1 LVCFF
6 PKLALLKSS
15 FMNQKNPDANDLLKT
30 REQEQLLWL
39 SLSSAFASISDLG
52 SFESAIS
59 QQLKN
64 MLQFDFAAIGTT
76 DANEIDYQLFYTT
89 NVQQNQH
96 VFFKVADGFFDKALG
111 SPEPLKFN
119 FSSLKNKKI
128 QLPEFIEKQLQLGAR
143 ELIFMPLHYQKN
155 CPSVLFLFFK
165 KPQSMQPSVERLLKR
180 LSLPLS
186 LSVSNLIVLQKIDN
200 YHSDPKSI
208 SQSVINTIVMEELE
222 TKIEWIGNS
231 PQLKAISDLAKQVA
245 PSDSGVLILGESG
258 TGKEIIAQMIHQ
270 NSPRKS
276 KEMVRVNCAAIPA
289 NLIESELFGHEK
301 GSFTGA
307 TDLRIGKFELADE
320 GTLFLDEI
328 GELPP
333 DLQSRL
339 LRVLQEKEIERI
351 GGKKT
356 IKVDVRIIAA
366 TNLDLLYE
374 VGEGRFRNDLYY
386 RLNIFPILIP
396 PLRERVD
403 DIALLAGHFVQ
414 HFADKLNKKIT
425 GLSVKALESLKLYS
439 WPGNVR
445 ELKHLMER
453 SVLLASGSVIK
464 DVSLPELQTGNF
476 TSSQPDFHIR
486 PLQEIEKEYILK
498 VVKFCNG
505 RISGPNGA
513 ALKLGIP
520 STTLI
525 SKMEK
530 LGIRKAHFSKNNN
543 L

>member
-1 LVCFF
+1 
-6 PKLALLKSS
+6 
-15 FMNQKNPDANDLLKT
+15 
-30 REQEQLLWL
+30 
-39 SLSSAFASISDLG
+39 
-52 SFESAIS
+52 
-59 QQLKN
+59 
-64 MLQFDFAAIGTT
+64 
-76 DANEIDYQLFYTT
+76 
-89 NVQQNQH
+89 
-96 VFFKVADGFFDKALG
+96 
-111 SPEPLKFN
+111 
-119 FSSLKNKKI
+119 
-128 QLPEFIEKQLQLGAR
+128 
-143 ELIFMPLHYQKN
+143 
-155 CPSVLFLFFK
+155 
-165 KPQSMQPSVERLLKR
+165 MQPSVERLLKR
-180 LSLPLS
+180 LSLSLS

-208 SQSVINTIVMEELE
+208 SQSIINTIVMEELE

-276 KEMVRVNCAAIPA
+276 KEMIRVNCAAIPA

-307 TDLRIGKFELADE
+307 TDLRIGKFELAHE

-366 TNLDLLYE
+366 TNRDLLYE
-374 VGEGRFRNDLYY
+374 VGEGRFRSDLYY
-386 RLNIFPILIP
+386 RLNVFPILIP

-403 DIALLAGHFVQ
+403 DISLLAGHFVQ
-414 HFADKLNKKIT
+414 HFADKLNKKII

-464 DVSLPELQTGNF
+464 DVSLPELQTGNS
-476 TSSQPDFHIR
+476 TSSQSGFHVR